1 VGLKLEDLAADYWQG
16 RFSIGASQP
25 KGCRSR
31 STSATSRSLWLL
43 AGNFSSRMWSIH
55 GHTHS
60 ALFAE
65 IWIASLAPTFL
76 VGYQFASRRRT
87 ASQALGARRSLPSP
101 WFARGRSFPPGTG
114 RPSSGPLGDGAGSDG
129 HGALESTSVGRL
141 VVEHKTDGDL
151 SYVMETM
158 SPTNKIWSREAG
170 AAEKRDII
178 SFLLAHLIGLCA
190 FSACRLRQQ
199 REAPHSRRGAP
210 SVSQPFR

>member
-1 VGLKLEDLAADYWQG
+1 L
-16 RFSIGASQP
+16 SIGASQP

-60 ALFAE
+60 ARFAE

-87 ASQALGARRSLPSP
+87 ASQVLGARRSLPSP
-101 WFARGRSFPPGTG
+101 WFACGRSFPPGTG
-114 RPSSGPLGDGAGSDG
+114 RPSLGPLGHGAGSDG
-129 HGALESTSVGRL
+129 RGALESTSVESP

-151 SYVMETM
+151 SRVMETM
-158 SPTNKIWSREAG
+158 KPHQQNLEPRSWRG
-170 AAEKRDII
+170 RKRDII
-178 SFLLAHLIGLCA
+178 PFSLAHLIGLCA
-190 FSACRLRQQ
+190 FSSCSLRQQ
-199 REAPHSRRGAP
+199 MEAQHSRRGAP